1 MKKKTISGTFLKWL
15 LLIVGV
21 AFAVSMVFSWTLQT
35 RLSQKSAHNLLRL
48 NIADVR
54 QDVIDASD
62 ENLLA
67 LTREIAA
74 EIDGGAATDAAGL
87 AALMVRHNVAEINI
101 IDTDGIIISTTHP
114 DFLNYDMRSGAQSS
128 EFLSLLSSKETEH
141 VQSYQP
147 TSYDPSL
154 LRKYA
159 GVCLQGGGFVEVAY
173 DAERFQRDIDEQIVG
188 VTRNRHVGENG
199 CIIIAS
205 ENWRIVSDRND
216 NEGLNLA
223 VTGIWIDRATMK
235 EGEIFTAEVYGELSS
250 CMYVVSEGYYIIAT
264 LPENEILLQ
273 RNTSVRLTAILEV
286 LVFLTLFAVIFLL
299 VRKLVVNNI
308 NRVNTSLSKITDGDL
323 DEQVDVRSN
332 TEFAS
337 LSDDIN
343 ATVSTLKQYITAAA
357 ARIDR
362 ELALAKSIQQSAL
375 PSVFPPYPDR
385 TEFSLY
391 ATMDAAKEVGGDFYD
406 FYLLEENK
414 LAFLVADVSGKG
426 IPAAMFMMT
435 GKTVLRDYA
444 ERGDAPAE
452 IAANANEKLCEGNDA
467 EMFVTAWMGFL
478 ETDTGLVRFVNAG
491 HNPPVLIRGGKA
503 SFIEQKANL
512 TLAAMEGVPYRE
524 QTVQLTP
531 GDLLF
536 LYTDGVT
543 EATDA
548 SEALF
553 GNDRLLTVLSKPFGT
568 GEAAARAACTDVKEA
583 IDAFVGDAPQFDDI
597 TMLCLY
603 YSGSESTE
611 DSGLNEFT
619 VHASAEELPAVLDRV
634 NNLLEADGCPQKTLS
649 QIDVAVEEIFV
660 NIANYAYG
668 GTSGD
673 VTISVRTE
681 NASGTA
687 QDTDARSDANTG
699 APAKTA
705 VIEFRDRG
713 VPFNPLEKP
722 DPDVT
727 LSSEEREIGGL
738 GIFMVKKSMDDVS
751 YRREN
756 DANLLTIQKSF

>member
-1 MKKKTISGTFLKWL
+1 MQTKKTISGTFLKWL

-35 RLSQKSAHNLLRL
+35 RLSEKSAYNLLRL

-62 ENLLA
+62 ANLLK
-67 LTREIAA
+67 LTHEIAD
-74 EIDGGAATDAAGL
+74 EIDGGAATDD
-87 AALMVRHNVAEINI
+87 AALAEMMVRHDITEINL
-101 IDTDGIIISTTHP
+101 IDENGIITATTHAE
-114 DFLNYDMRSGAQSS
+114 FINYDMHSGKQSA
-128 EFLSLLSSKETEH
+128 EFLGLLDGRRTEY
-141 VQSYQP
+141 VQSYRP
-147 TSYDPSL
+147 TSYDPNL

-159 GVCLQGGGFVEVAY
+159 GVCLKKGGFVQVAY
-173 DAERFQRDIDEQIVG
+173 DAERFQRDIDHQIVG
-188 VTRNRHVGENG
+188 ATRNRHVGENG
-199 CIIIAS
+199 CLIIADV
-205 ENWRIVSDRND
+205 NWNIVSDRNH
-216 NEGLNLA
+216 NEGRNLE
-223 VTGIWIDRATMK
+223 VTGIWIDRATMN
-235 EGEIFTAEVYGELSS
+235 EGDVFSAEVYGEPCS
-250 CMYVVSEGYYIIAT
+250 CMYVFSEGYYIVAV

-273 RNTSVRLTAILEV
+273 RDTSVRLTAALEV
-286 LVFLTLFAVIFLL
+286 LVFVTLFAVIFLL

-323 DEQVDVRSN
+323 DEEVNVRSN

-343 ATVSTLKQYITAAA
+343 ATVSTLKQYISAAA

-362 ELALAKSIQQSAL
+362 ELAVAKSIQHSAL

-444 ERGDAPAE
+444 ERGDAPAD
-452 IAANANEKLCEGNDA
+452 IAANANEKLCDGNDA

-491 HNPPVLIRGGKA
+491 HNPPVLIRGGHA
-503 SFIEQKANL
+503 EFIRQKANL

-524 QTVQLTP
+524 QSLQLVP

-548 SEALF
+548 AEELF
-553 GNDRLLTVLSKPFGT
+553 GNERLLKVLSSSFGS
-568 GEAAARAACTDVKEA
+568 GESAARAVCAAVKEA
-583 IDAFVGDAPQFDDI
+583 IDAFAGDAPQFDDV

-603 YSGSESTE
+603 YAGDSVSPEADAAVPNDAGSPAQDVTPDE
-611 DSGLNEFT
+611 DSLT
-619 VHASAEELPAVLDRV
+619 VTADITGLPAATAFV
-634 NNLLEADGCPQKTLS
+634 NGRLAQFGCPEKS
-649 QIDVAVEEIFV
+649 AAQIDVAVEEIFT
-660 NIANYAYG
+660 NIAKYAYG
-668 GTSGD
+668 EGTGD
-673 VTISVRTE
+673 VMIRVRE
-681 NASGTA
+681 EES
-687 QDTDARSDANTG
+687 S
-699 APAKTA
+699 A

-713 VPFNPLEKP
+713 AAFDPLAKP

-727 LSSEEREIGGL
+727 LSSEDREIGGL
-738 GIFMVKKSMDDVS
+738 GIFMVKKSMDDVN
-751 YRREN
+751 YRREDGEN
-756 DANLLTIQKSF
+756 ILTLRKNF